1 MRYNGLKNELDNKDF
16 DNIIQKELAKVNGG
30 GNSVG
35 CIDPGT
41 GRHELSG
48 EAVCEKAGGVTTAEP
63 PPEGCRSPLN
73 VVKAPSEIA
82 ADSPAP
88 GELVPRRRPSGD
100 NNVAIRH
107 VSSFSNVGSS
117 SFSAVGT
124 RAQQAKQQRRIS
136 ARPQPPPQGANDRKR
151 KK

>member
-1 MRYNGLKNELDNKDF
+1 MRYNGLKNELGNKDF

-48 EAVCEKAGGVTTAEP
+48 EAVCEEAGGVTTAEP
-63 PPEGCRSPLN
+63 APGCRSPLN
-73 VVKAPSEIA
+73 VVKAPSELA

-100 NNVAIRH
+100 NNVAVRH
-107 VSSFSNVGSS
+107 VSSFSNVAS

-124 RAQQAKQQRRIS
+124 RSQQAKQQRKIS
-136 ARPQPPPQGANDRKR
+136 ARAQPPQQGANDRKR